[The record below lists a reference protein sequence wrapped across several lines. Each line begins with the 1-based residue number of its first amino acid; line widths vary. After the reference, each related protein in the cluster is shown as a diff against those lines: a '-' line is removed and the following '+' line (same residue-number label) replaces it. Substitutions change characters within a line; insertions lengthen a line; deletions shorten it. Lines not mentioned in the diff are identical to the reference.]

1 LKEKKISFIGCG
13 NMGEAIL
20 NGLLD
25 MSFLG
30 PDDMGFLEE
39 DASRRDYIKNKYMIK
54 PFTGIC
60 SMIKKSKYLIIAV
73 KPQDIARLVKTMS
86 ECFRKENNCI
96 ISIAAGISTSYY
108 EKNLGEGTSVVRV
121 MPNTPALYKKG
132 MITISRGKY
141 AAQSELDFVRELMGS
156 IGSCIIIDEGLQHIS
171 TAINGSGPAYFFLF
185 CQALIEAAVKNGLD
199 PGTARKLAAVTMTGS
214 GEMIERSGIDMEEL
228 ISKVASPGGTTE
240 RALLTFR
247 ENGLHKIVE
256 KAVENALKRSRELE
270 REMT

>member
-1 LKEKKISFIGCG
+1 
-13 NMGEAIL
+13 MGEAIL
-20 NGLLD
+20 NGLLE

-30 PDDMGFLEE
+30 PDDVGFLEK
-39 DASRRDYIKNKYMIK
+39 DASRRDYIINKYMIES
-54 PFTGIC
+54 FTDIC
-60 SMIKKSKYLIIAV
+60 TIVKRSKYLIIAV
-73 KPQDIARLVKTMS
+73 KPQDIAALIKTMGD
-86 ECFRKENNCI
+86 CFRKENNCI

-108 EKNLGEGTSVVRV
+108 EKNLGQGTSVLRV

-141 AAQSELDFVRELMGS
+141 AAQSELDFVMELMGS
-156 IGSCIIIDEGLQHIS
+156 VGKCSIIDEDLQHIS

-185 CQALIEAAVKNGLD
+185 CQALIEAGIKNGLD

-214 GEMIERSGIDMEEL
+214 GEMIMRSGIDMEEL

-240 RALLTFR
+240 RALLAFR
-247 ENGLHKIVE
+247 EKGLHEIVE
-256 KAVENALKRSRELE
+256 KAVESALKRSRELE